1 MGSRKNRNK
10 NNQRQQQRQQPASN
24 AAKAGNTQNGMPVKP
39 AEEVKPITL
48 DDVKVS
54 TSQAE
59 FESKKEQLIQQLVD
73 EISGWEDSK
82 KTAETAAQEAQKALE
97 QMNSQSKEMSFR
109 KRSKLFKRNILRRSR
124 L

>member
-97 QMNSQSKEMSFR
+97 QLEQKKKELTEQR
-109 KRSKLFKRNILRRSR
+109 DEVQK
-124 L
+124 